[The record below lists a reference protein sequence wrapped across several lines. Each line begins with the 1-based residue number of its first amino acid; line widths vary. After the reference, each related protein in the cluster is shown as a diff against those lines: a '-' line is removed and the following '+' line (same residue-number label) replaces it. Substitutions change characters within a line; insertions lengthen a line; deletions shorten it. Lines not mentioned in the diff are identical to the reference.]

1 MKKLL
6 PFLLLCC
13 CCSCEPALEE
23 TAKTPGFIS
32 QPFLVEDDDWSFE
45 GTANLLLVPENRLD
59 PESRIIAL
67 HFFHFPAKEKSTLP
81 PVAFLGAGP
90 GEPYSYD
97 VFFDGKRAEAWRYEV
112 EFVNQK
118 RDVILINQR
127 GNSGAPGL
135 PIADFRYR
143 WPNGGADDKPL
154 DLALMNEN
162 RKKAYAKYI
171 EAYTAKGI
179 DLRGYDVMHFIGDIE
194 AIRQHYHYDK
204 MALIGNSF
212 ATQWALAYIR
222 KYPEQVDRAFFS
234 GIEPLNNNYDDP
246 DGLWAVLEQVNA
258 YALANPE
265 IARDLPPGGI
275 PEVFKTLIKRLEEEP
290 QTVELE
296 EDGEAYS
303 MVVGADDLRYNYL
316 NPMARSYKGELESWP
331 KYLMDMYRGD
341 FRLLASLSRGRKY
354 RSSSLMIN
362 PLFNNSLGITQ
373 EREALLQ
380 SRESARWLGDVADHY
395 TATRDVCPAPKV
407 DESFLEPIP
416 HNIPMIIIHGDMD
429 LSTPYTNATELM
441 PFLENGHL
449 ITVKRGSHNAK
460 RALIFSDRDLMN
472 QIYEFMNL
480 DFAVDDFQAFRQTL
494 PSEYELPEFEF
505 LPIGGES
512 LFERYQD

>member
-1 MKKLL
+1 MKNLL
-6 PFLLLCC
+6 PFLLLLVGIACQQTTDT
-13 CCSCEPALEE
+13 LTE
-23 TAKTPGFIS
+23 TTNLIS
-32 QPFLVEDDDWSFE
+32 QPFLVEDDDWRFE
-45 GTANLLLVPENRLD
+45 GTANLLMVPENRLD
-59 PESRIIAL
+59 PDSRIIAL
-67 HFFHFPAKEKSTLP
+67 HFLHFPAKEKSNLP

-97 VFFDGKRAEAWRYEV
+97 VFFDGKRAEAWRYEL

-154 DLALMNEN
+154 DLVLMNEN
-162 RKKAYAKYI
+162 RRKAYAEYI

-179 DLRGYDVMHFIGDIE
+179 DLRGYDVMHFVEDIE
-194 AIRQHYHYDK
+194 VIRKQFGYEK
-204 MALIGNSF
+204 IALIGNSF

-222 KYPEQVDRAFFS
+222 QYPERVDRALFS

-246 DGLWAVLEQVNA
+246 DGIWEVLAKVNA
-258 YALANPE
+258 HALADSE
-265 IARDLPPGGI
+265 ISKDLPPGGI
-275 PEVFKTLIKRLEEEP
+275 PEVFKTLIARLEKEP
-290 QTVELE
+290 QSVQLE

-303 MVVGADDLRYNYL
+303 LVVGADDLRYNYL

-341 FRLLASLSRGRKY
+341 FRLLASLSQGRKY

-373 EREALLQ
+373 EREALLE
-380 SRESARWLGDVADHY
+380 SRSSARWLGDVNDHY

-407 DESFLEPIP
+407 EESFLEPIK
-416 HNIPMIIIHGDMD
+416 HDIPIVIIHGDLD

-441 PFLENGHL
+441 PFLQNGHL

-480 DFAVDDFQAFRQTL
+480 DFTVDDFQTFRQEL

-512 LFERYQD
+512 LYERYGD